1 MNFYK
6 TTNYL
11 KSEIAKKEAEIKQ
24 LKKEIFDAQV
34 REFYWHIN
42 ERLRVMDEDFYNTQW
57 EISFGD
63 KSVTLP
69 NCAEVFQGIEQV
81 LFDYMEEENILRKD
95 GEGE

>member
-1 MNFYK
+1 MTFYK
-6 TTNYL
+6 TSSY
-11 KSEIAKKEAEIKQ
+11 IATQIEIKE
-24 LKKEIFDAQV
+24 KELRELRILEEHAKV

-42 ERLRVMDEDFYNTQW
+42 EQLRVMDEKFYNTEW
-57 EISFGD
+57 TISFGN

-81 LFDYMEEENILRKD
+81 LFDYMEEENILHKD

>member
-42 ERLRVMDEDFYNTQW
+42 ERVRVMDEDFYDTEIEIAYHQW
-57 EISFGD
+57 LHHDSGHGFGC
-63 KSVTLP
+63 LQ
-69 NCAEVFQGIEQV
+69 NIGIRIAVFLE
-81 LFDYMEEENILRKD
+81 
-95 GEGE
+95 

>member
-42 ERLRVMDEDFYNTQW
+42 ERVRVMDEDFYDTQW

-81 LFDYMEEENILRKD
+81 LFDYMEEENIQHK
-95 GEGE
+95 EKNE

>member
-42 ERLRVMDEDFYNTQW
+42 ERVRVMDEDFYDTQW

-81 LFDYMEEENILRKD
+81 LVDYMEEENIQHK
-95 GEGE
+95 EKNE